1 MTSEG
6 LKLVKQQVSKGDLKW
21 WQLSLIGV
29 GCTIGTGF
37 FLGSSIAIKKSGF
50 SVLAAFL
57 LAALGTFLV
66 FQQLAKLTAD
76 HPVEGSFCSYAREAF
91 GRWAGFSNGWV
102 YWSSEMLII
111 GSQLTAISLFTRHWF
126 EQIPLWVFA
135 SIYAVLGLIV
145 IFTGRSSFEKTENL
159 LAVLKTAAI
168 LMFIIIAVLALCGVL
183 PGKTPDAQLPD
194 RMDELFP
201 FGFMGLWTGLIYTFY
216 AYGGIEVMGLMA
228 IHLKDPKD
236 SPKSGSLMLITLAS
250 IYVVSI
256 GLAMLLVPHHAFTEQ
271 NSPFITSLKDF
282 HLNLVMDIFN
292 GIFIIAGFSTLT
304 ASLFAVTTLMGTMA
318 KNGDAPSCF
327 AKKEQ
332 AKVSW
337 PALGLTVL
345 VLAASII
352 LSLLLPKALYEH
364 MTTAASLMLLYN
376 WMFILFSSKKLTKP
390 KLKGHVQIAAAL
402 ILILFAISGTLFEKN
417 SRPGFFVSL
426 LFLAIIACVTLLMK
440 RKWDHGQGQ
449 NKP

>member
-1 MTSEG
+1 M
-6 LKLVKQQVSKGDLKW
+6 KKQGNLKW
-21 WQLSLIGV
+21 WQLSMIGV

-91 GRWAGFSNGWV
+91 GDWAGFSNGWV

-126 EQIPLWVFA
+126 EQIPMWVFA
-135 SIYAVLGLIV
+135 SIYAILGLII
-145 IFTGRSSFEKTENL
+145 IFTGRSSFEKTEHM

-168 LMFIIIAVLALCGVL
+168 VMFIIIAVLALCGML
-183 PGKTPDAQLPD
+183 PGETPDAQLPD
-194 RMDELFP
+194 RFHELFP

-228 IHLKDPKD
+228 IHLKDPKE
-236 SPKSGSLMLITLAS
+236 SGKSGSLMLATLAL

-256 GLAMLLVPHHAFTEQ
+256 GLAMLLIPIGAFNEE
-271 NSPFITSLKDF
+271 NSPFITSLKPF
-282 HLNLVMDIFN
+282 HLDVIMDIFN

-318 KNGDAPSCF
+318 KNGDAPACF
-327 AKKEQ
+327 SKKEK

-345 VLAASII
+345 VLAASIV
-352 LSLLLPKALYEH
+352 LSLLLPKQLYEH

-376 WMFILFSSKKLTKP
+376 WIFILCSSKKLTKP
-390 KLKGHVQIAAAL
+390 ELKGNIQIIAAF
-402 ILILFAISGTLFEKN
+402 ILILFAVSGTLFEKN

-426 LFLAIIACVTLLMK
+426 LFLAIIAIVTLLLK
-440 RKWDHGQGQ
+440 RKRARTR
-449 NKP
+449 

>member
-1 MTSEG
+1 M
-6 LKLVKQQVSKGDLKW
+6 KQQTAKGKLKW

-37 FLGSSIAIKKSGF
+37 FLGSSIAIRKSGF

-91 GRWAGFSNGWV
+91 GDWAGFSNGWV

-126 EQIPLWVFA
+126 QQIPLWVFA
-135 SIYAVLGLIV
+135 SIYAILGLII
-145 IFTGRSSFEKTENL
+145 IFTGRGSFEKTENM

-168 LMFIIIAVLALCGVL
+168 LMFVIIAILALCGVL
-183 PGKTPDAQLPD
+183 PGETPDAQVPD
-194 RMDELFP
+194 RLHELFP

-216 AYGGIEVMGLMA
+216 AYGGIEVLGLMA
-228 IHLKDPKD
+228 VDLKDPKEAG
-236 SPKSGSLMLITLAS
+236 KSGSLMLITLAS
-250 IYVVSI
+250 VYVISI
-256 GLAMLLVPHHAFTEQ
+256 GLALLLIPVGAFTEQ
-271 NSPFITSLKDF
+271 DSPFITSLKPFKLDLIM
-282 HLNLVMDIFN
+282 HIFN

-318 KNGDAPSCF
+318 KNGDAPACF
-327 AKKEQ
+327 SKKEN

-352 LSLLLPKALYEH
+352 LSLLLPKQLYEH

-390 KLKGHVQIAAAL
+390 KLKGNVQIAAAL
-402 ILILFAISGTLFEKN
+402 ILIVFAVSGTLFEKN

-426 LFLAIIACVTLLMK
+426 LFLAIIAAVTLLMK
-440 RKWDHGQGQ
+440 KKWTSSRS
-449 NKP
+449 